1 MAATKTVR
9 KAPKQA
15 SLAPE
20 DLTGRAAEIEAEP
33 SAVKRVGK
41 ILGPGLITGAADDDP
56 SGIGT
61 YAVAGATLG
70 LATLWT
76 AFITFPFMAAVQ
88 NIAARV
94 GIATGM
100 GLAGVIVRHFPRWV
114 VVPVVLALAAA
125 NTVNAGA
132 DLGAM
137 ADAVGVVTGVGA
149 VWLVIPMGAAIV
161 ALQLFADYAL
171 ITKVFRWLTLALFA
185 YIVNA
190 VLLKPDL
197 REILRA
203 TVIPTFSL
211 DPDFLKVLVAVLG
224 TTISPYLFFWQS
236 GEEAEQKREAQ
247 RKDPE
252 GHRRWRFLPG
262 YHKTKVMKREIHYS
276 TIDTNVGMAFSNLV
290 MYFIILTTALTLFKN
305 GKHDIQSGAD
315 AAQALQPLAGDLAG
329 LLFATGMIGAGILA
343 VPVLTGS
350 AAYALSEV
358 FGWKRGLH
366 HRWSQAK
373 PYYVAIT
380 VSTLIGVAINFT
392 GINPIQAL
400 LGSSVLMGVL
410 SPPLLVLLML
420 SARRTKIMGEHTIG
434 PLLTGLGWLVTG
446 AMILNV
452 VALAYTTFFAG

>member
-1 MAATKTVR
+1 MSAATS
-9 KAPKQA
+9 APA
-15 SLAPE
+15 EAEPGA
-20 DLTGRAAEIEAEP
+20 DARDGLTGRAAEIEAEP
-33 SAVKRVGK
+33 SAVKRAGK

-100 GLAGVIVRHFPRWV
+100 GLAGVIVRNFPRWI

-137 ADAVGVVTGVGA
+137 ADAVEVVTGVQA
-149 VWLVIPMGAAIV
+149 VWLVVPMGAAIV

-171 ITKVFRWLTLALFA
+171 ITRVFRWLTLALFA

-197 REILRA
+197 RDILRA

-211 DPDFLKVLVAVLG
+211 DPNFLKVLIAVLG

-236 GEEAEQKREAQ
+236 GEEAEQKRDAQ
-247 RKDPE
+247 RKDPQS
-252 GHRRWRFLPG
+252 HRRWRWLPR
-262 YHKTKVMKREIHYS
+262 YHWSEMTKKEIRYS

-290 MYFIILTTALTLFKN
+290 MYFIILTTALTLFKA

-315 AAQALQPLAGDLAG
+315 AAQALQPLAGSFAG
-329 LLFATGMIGAGILA
+329 LLFASGMIGAGILA

-366 HRWSQAK
+366 QRWNQAK
-373 PYYVAIT
+373 PYYAAIT
-380 VSTLIGVAINFT
+380 VSTFIGVAINFT
-392 GINPIQAL
+392 GINPIEAL

-420 SARRTKIMGEHTIG
+420 SARSTKIMGEHAIG
-434 PLLTGLGWLVTG
+434 PLLTTLGWLVTA
-446 AMILNV
+446 AMVLNV
-452 VALAYTTFFAG
+452 VALAYITFFS